1 MKLLSSHKG
10 LSEKYHNILCCEE
23 IAINLLS
30 LFNMHKRM
38 CESVRCNSVV
48 LFELFKTRRNVEHKQ
63 NQWSLINIIVEGYCC
78 FGFCFLICA
87 H

>member
-48 LFELFKTRRNVEHKQ
+48 LFELFLKQGEMLNTSKTNGV
-63 NQWSLINIIVEGYCC
+63 
-78 FGFCFLICA
+78 
-87 H
+87 